1 MKKIFWKTL
10 LALLLVLLMIC
21 GLLSGCNRNTDT
33 ENTIT
38 ASDDTTSDG
47 TVSLRVVTEK
57 TGAFMMNDVVQ
68 KIAKDYEAS
77 HENVVIKVDILP
89 DDAEEREIRLE
100 SLRADIMAGNG
111 PDVFLLPTNTKSRRE
126 EMLFLDVVQS
136 MYNGMF
142 TDIGPYYDADD
153 ALEKEELQTTV
164 MNAGVL
170 GDARYVLPLRYSI
183 DTLLIDR
190 EELAKYGVSEEEI
203 TGSINDLFE
212 KILQKKDPMLAYSA
226 AMYSINDTCPFPKLI
241 NYENEQ
247 VIVTEEEIAAFIKE
261 YLQWDELGVIEEES
275 YLDPKPR
282 ASTTSSYVSFSN
294 YWQSGGFPIHVE
306 SLVDAVHSYVIAE
319 AVGAS
324 GFAAYPLRSSDG
336 SVVASVTY
344 WGAIGTGCENVDVA
358 YDFLRQF
365 LCEETQWE
373 LGRSA
378 KQAGAACSLYEAGY
392 PVRIKGSI
400 PSISASVVNTASLSV
415 DSDDIKASEARMNA
429 LKAVEMTDKDF
440 PLLEVEI
447 DAVRFPI
454 SWETEFRFRRDAL
467 QLGSENGQPT
477 DKEIEELAEEMIR
490 ELEFHLAE
498 G

>member
-1 MKKIFWKTL
+1 MKFKIWKTFFT
-10 LALLLVLLMIC
+10 LLVLSLVC
-21 GLLSGCNRNTDT
+21 SLFAGCSRPSDV
-33 ENTIT
+33 ENTEDSAVGT
-38 ASDDTTSDG
+38 ASDDTI
-47 TVSLRVVTEK
+47 SLWVVTEK
-57 TGAFMMNDVVQ
+57 TGAFMMNDVIK
-68 KIAKDYEAS
+68 KIAEDYEAS

-142 TDIGPYYDADD
+142 TDIGPYYDADY

-212 KILQKKDPMLAYSA
+212 VILQKKDPMLAYSA

-261 YLQWDELGVIEEES
+261 YLQWDALGVIEGTS
-275 YLDPKPR
+275 NRDPQPR

-392 PVRIKGSI
+392 PVRIKGSVS
-400 PSISASVVNTASLSV
+400 PISVSVVNTASLAV
-415 DSDDIKASEARMNA
+415 DNDDIKAGEARMGA
-429 LKAVEMTDKDF
+429 LKTVELTDGDF
-440 PLLEVEI
+440 PLLDVEI
-447 DAVRFPI
+447 DAVRFPNL
-454 SWETEFRFRRDAL
+454 WEAEFRFRRMAMEREA
-467 QLGSENGQPT
+467 ENGKPT
-477 DKEIEELAEEMIR
+477 DEEIEELAQEMIR
-490 ELEFHLAE
+490 DLEFHLAE

>member
-1 MKKIFWKTL
+1 MKKKFWKTL

-38 ASDDTTSDG
+38 AYDDTTSDG

-142 TDIGPYYDADD
+142 TDIGPYYDADY

-212 KILQKKDPMLAYSA
+212 VILQKKDPMLAYSA
-226 AMYSINDTCPFPKLI
+226 AMYSISDARPFPELI
-241 NYENEQ
+241 DYENEQ
-247 VIVTEEEIAAFIKE
+247 VLLTKEEVGAYLKA
-261 YLQWDELGVIEEES
+261 YLQWDALGVIEGTS
-275 YLDPKPR
+275 NRDPQPR
-282 ASTTSSYVSFSN
+282 ASSTSSYVSSAN
-294 YWQSGGFPIHVE
+294 YWQSGGFPVHVE

-319 AVGAS
+319 TVGA
-324 GFAAYPLRSSDG
+324 GEFAAYPLRSSDG
-336 SVVASVTY
+336 SVVAEVTY